1 MTLVEAFR
9 NLQVEEEESLEN
21 GDIDH
26 EVSHFLFQLADSLH
40 LLLVILRNLVSKKCF
55 FSSQEV
61 VAEENGNEQR
71 NEHDVEAH
79 HEEKEAEEEEEG
91 IVDGDS
97 TDGAVLVN
105 GSEADEE
112 WGTNNEGNPSA

>member
-1 MTLVEAFR
+1 ML
-9 NLQVEEEESLEN
+9 
-21 GDIDH
+21 
-26 EVSHFLFQLADSLH
+26 
-40 LLLVILRNLVSKKCF
+40 NLVSNNCLF
-55 FSSQEV
+55 TSQEV
-61 VAEENGNEQR
+61 VAEENGDEQK
-71 NEHDVEAH
+71 NDEDVEEH
-79 HEEKEAEEEEEG
+79 HEEEKEEEG

>member
-1 MTLVEAFR
+1 M
-9 NLQVEEEESLEN
+9 
-21 GDIDH
+21 
-26 EVSHFLFQLADSLH
+26 
-40 LLLVILRNLVSKKCF
+40 LVILRNLLSNNCLF
-55 FSSQEV
+55 PSQEV
-61 VAEENGNEQR
+61 VAEENGDEQKKDEDVE
-71 NEHDVEAH
+71 EHD
-79 HEEKEAEEEEEG
+79 EEKADEEEG